1 MTAQDQMEIL
11 NSLRKLFKAK
21 EPGKYPEYKA
31 VQKYSKFVFATIVEP
46 LTPDERNKRYADPL
60 TAYLEEQ
67 EIGVVT
73 GGGTLLGDRAHP
85 DEKDIIN
92 AGIDIELA
100 NLDEALALTK
110 SKLIELGAPFGSNIQ
125 YEIHEGKF
133 LTEPIGELE
142 LLYVFIDNVNLSDE
156 IYENIDTQSLYR
168 AFDTALAGSTIGE
181 ARGSCIWKS
190 ETLIYFAGK
199 SADEIFEKIDPL
211 RTNFPILQNA
221 RILFQRKDK
230 EKQPKELRIPFNPR

>member
-1 MTAQDQMEIL
+1 MEIL
-11 NSLRKLFKAK
+11 NSLRNLFKAK
-21 EPGKYPEYKA
+21 EPGKHPENEA

-60 TAYLEEQ
+60 AAYLEEH

-100 NLDEALALTK
+100 NLDEALALAK
-110 SKLIELGAPFGSNIQ
+110 SKLIELGAPFGSNVE
-125 YEIHEGKF
+125 YKNHEGKF

-142 LLYVFIDNVNLSDE
+142 LLHVFIDNMNLGDE
-156 IYENIDTQSLYR
+156 IYENTDTQSLYK

-181 ARGSCIWKS
+181 ARGTCIWKS
-190 ETLIYFAGK
+190 EILIYFAGK
-199 SADEIFEKIDPL
+199 SADEIFEKIEPL
-211 RTNFPILQNA
+211 CTDFPILQNA
-221 RILFQRKDK
+221 RIVFQRKDK
-230 EKQPKELRIPFNPR
+230 EKQPKELRIPFNPAGS